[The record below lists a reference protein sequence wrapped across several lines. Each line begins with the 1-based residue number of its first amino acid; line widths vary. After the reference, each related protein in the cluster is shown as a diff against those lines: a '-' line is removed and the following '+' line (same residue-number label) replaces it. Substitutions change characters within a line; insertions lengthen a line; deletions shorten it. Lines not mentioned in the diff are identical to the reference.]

1 MTRKS
6 DTSFFVHK
14 KVFKAR
20 SACIIKQSGSEHDY
34 SEHLDIRYIVFPCS
48 RFQKKLIPGI
58 HACVELCRLKR
69 IFFIGPF
76 NSTCKRGTD
85 L

>member
-48 RFQKKLIPGI
+48 RFQKKIDP
-58 HACVELCRLKR
+58 R
-69 IFFIGPF
+69 
-76 NSTCKRGTD
+76 NTCMRGTVPPQTYIFHRSI
-85 L
+85 